1 MPLKVEYVCRL
12 DDIIAPAVEYLSAT
26 VDLFETQHLVVPTAG
41 VKAWLLPELAKHLG
55 ATDKQDGIVANVEVD
70 YPGSLT
76 KYLSPI
82 QQGEVDPWSIDNL
95 TFELLNIIAN
105 NPDYLDIIKRSGGPL
120 LAARAIADRFDRY
133 QVRRPAMIR
142 AWEEKSPIPSPTAQ
156 DHIKGGHRVIDP
168 LSPGD
173 MWQYK
178 LWRAVR
184 EKIGKPSP
192 PSRTPVISPKT
203 PKQLLVAGF
212 QSLSAGQLDALNIL
226 QAEVDVRVILVHPS
240 PAIQSKWFVPVP
252 ETRGL
257 IPERN
262 SSPEIP
268 TDIDQLVWSWLR
280 GTHELEMSLMSQGI
294 AATPATKVPEVRS
307 SLLGR
312 LQHVV
317 STDLVVESQ
326 PFDPLDHSLIIH
338 RCHNL
343 GRQVEVVQD
352 ALLQAFAE
360 IPDLQPHEVVV
371 LCPNIETAAP
381 YLEATFSRTIE
392 TDSGKV
398 ALPLVVADRGLRQ
411 VSEGAELLS
420 NLIDVVQSRCSV
432 DGVLSIAKS
441 PIVLKNRRVDTS
453 TVELWDNYIDRTKVR
468 WGLNSEH
475 RARNGLNVPNLESHT
490 WRAGLESMLL
500 GAIVPDGA
508 FIFEELG
515 VSPLDDA
522 DLADIDEIAAL
533 IQIFDSVLALSDSTA
548 IERITTEWC
557 DLIEIAVIEL
567 SGENCDELDVPLDQ
581 LGKLR
586 RAAQRS
592 QIKIPFADLAV
603 RLSEMLGEVPGR
615 QPLRTGAITATS
627 LVPLRGVPFR
637 VVCILGYDEDALPA
651 GDGEGDDLVERQRLI
666 GDQDS
671 RVDIRRSL
679 LDAMLAAN
687 DRLIV
692 TCTGQSIKNNL
703 KVPLATP
710 LAEFVAFA
718 ARAGVTVD
726 DDTKISK
733 IEIVHRRHTSSIA
746 NFISGV
752 VQPAVVWSHNKV
764 ARDAAKKLGI
774 PQVLKPIDLGELL
787 ASATIDLSLL
797 ELVMVNPLDLYL
809 NRTLDIFKWRDD
821 SMSAPAT
828 LPLELTKKEKALLA
842 EELLEKL
849 STSDSADEQNN
860 WEHAVRRRGILPVGL
875 FADAEISEI
884 ATLALAMHNQLSANS
899 FNYSELD
906 SLDLEYEVSP
916 TIRIVGQIEGYSQV
930 DSGCSVSVSFK
941 DRDRKY
947 GYEYS
952 LSKMAVRLLVAKAAG
967 LPISKGYIL
976 ARHEK
981 WPSADQTKSWRD
993 RTVELAPSIDQLE
1006 AVNRVATLCNMV
1018 QIALASPC
1026 GSFNEAALESDPK
1039 AAITFENFVSNE
1051 SYDGT
1056 DECMVFGQNP
1066 IYSDVFNAASPVR
1079 KFWEL
1084 YPTAFSTPKIDNKN
1098 VYVIS

>member
-12 DDIIAPAVEYLSAT
+12 DDIIALAVQYLSQS

-95 TFELLNIIAN
+95 TFELLDIIAN

-133 QVRRPAMIR
+133 HVRRPAMIR

-156 DHIKGGHRVIDP
+156 DHIQGGHRVIDP

-173 MWQYK
+173 MWQYN

-184 EKIGKPSP
+184 EQIGELSP
-192 PSRTPVISPKT
+192 PSRTPVVSPKT
-203 PKQLLVAGF
+203 PKRLLVAGF

-226 QAEVDVRVILVHPS
+226 QTEVDVRVILVHPS
-240 PAIQSKWFVPVP
+240 PAIQPKWFVPVP

-294 AATPATKVPEVRS
+294 DATHSAKVPQVNK

-317 STDLVVESQ
+317 STDLVVQSQ
-326 PFDPLDHSLIIH
+326 RFDSLDHSLVIH

-371 LCPNIETAAP
+371 LCPNIEAAAP
-381 YLEATFSRTIE
+381 YLQATFDRRIQTE
-392 TDSGKV
+392 SGEVK
-398 ALPLVVADRGLRQ
+398 LPLVIADRGLRQ

-441 PIVLKNRRVDTS
+441 PLVLKNMLADPS
-453 TVELWDNYIDRTKVR
+453 AVELWERYINRANVR

-508 FIFEELG
+508 STFEDLG

-522 DLADIDEIAAL
+522 DLADIDEISAL
-533 IQIFDSVLALSDSTA
+533 IQIFDTVLALSDSTA

-557 DLIEIAVIEL
+557 DLIELAVVEL
-567 SGENCDELDVPLDQ
+567 CGKNCDELDAPLEQ

-592 QIKIPFADLAV
+592 QVKIQFFEIAE
-603 RLSEMLGEVPGR
+603 RLSEMLGEMPGR

-627 LVPLRGVPFR
+627 LIPLRGVPFR
-637 VVCILGYDEDALPA
+637 VVCVLGYDEDALPV

-666 GDQDS
+666 GDQDA

-679 LDAMLAAN
+679 LDAMLAAS
-687 DRLIV
+687 DRLII

-703 KVPLATP
+703 KLPLATP

-718 ARAGVTVD
+718 VRAGVEVD
-726 DDTKISK
+726 DDTKISD
-733 IEIVHRRHTSSIA
+733 IELVHKRHTTSVA
-746 NFISGV
+746 NFLSDEVQSG
-752 VQPAVVWSHNKV
+752 VVWSHDKV
-764 ARDAAKKLGI
+764 ARDSARKLGI
-774 PQVLKPIDLGELL
+774 PQSVKPVELGELPEL
-787 ASATIDLSLL
+787 STIDLSLL
-797 ELVMVNPLDLYL
+797 ELVMANPLDLYL
-809 NRTLDIFKWRDD
+809 NRTLGIFKWPDD
-821 SMSAPAT
+821 SPSTPAT

-842 EELLEKL
+842 EELLERL
-849 STSDSADEQNN
+849 STGSSDESDK
-860 WEHAVRRRGILPVGL
+860 WELAVRSRGILPVG
-875 FADAEISEI
+875 FYGDKEVSEI
-884 ATLALAMHNQLSANS
+884 KTLAGAMHDQLSAKS
-899 FNYSELD
+899 FNYPELAALELD
-906 SLDLEYEVSP
+906 YQLSP
-916 TIRIVGQIEGYSQV
+916 TVRVIGKFTGYSPVESGYLV
-930 DSGCSVSVSFK
+930 DVLFK
-941 DRDRKY
+941 KTSKKY
-947 GYEYS
+947 GYEPMR
-952 LSKMAVRLLVAKAAG
+952 LDMGVRLLVAKAAG

-976 ARHEK
+976 ARHED
-981 WPSADQTKSWRD
+981 WPSAKQTKSWRD
-993 RTVELAPSIDQLE
+993 RIVELTSSIDQKE
-1006 AVNRVATLCNMV
+1006 AARRVAILSKMV
-1018 QIALASPC
+1018 QIALVCPC
-1026 GSFNEAALESDPK
+1026 ASFNNAATKSEAEGRTIFAE
-1039 AAITFENFVSNE
+1039 FVSSE
-1051 SYDGT
+1051 SYEKS
-1056 DECMVFGQNP
+1056 DEFVVFGPDPTYDEVFHQN
-1066 IYSDVFNAASPVR
+1066 SPVQN
-1079 KFWEL
+1079 FWQL
-1084 YPTAFSTPKIDNKN
+1084 YREAFSTPKIDNKN
-1098 VYVIS
+1098 VFVIS